1 VYREI
6 KDFCP
11 VPRDMSDEGVTFTVA
26 HRNDRPVPL
35 ERGRG
40 ARLGILFTVCLVIL
54 SAGVG
59 IGARPVSASCT
70 PGWVLISQ
78 QDDSFTWDEGFLSI
92 RAVSWTGSVRLLEN
106 LDSDCYVTDIT
117 LRYTGPLPGGTLE
130 VTGDPFVSFTVQY
143 PDPFVDSGDVATN
156 AYGDLFSWNPHTAPL
171 VQPRFDINDR
181 GADEFRV
188 QGQGPLAILTG
199 VKASFQLPLDLLGET
214 VNAQI
219 HVGPDFCECSVTP
232 VYLPGTAPPPPPPPT
247 SFDFALSVDPA
258 SGSVA
263 PGDSATATV
272 TATLDS
278 GTPNAV
284 SFSASGLPPDTTASF
299 DPTDCVPTCA
309 TTMTLTTS
317 STTPDG
323 TYSVSVEASDGTT
336 TRKVD
341 YTLQVHSPPPPS
353 EVWGV
358 FVHAHEDDW
367 QLFLSPESTSEYTA
381 GRRLLIIYV
390 TAGDAGGPQS
400 TWLAREDAAMASVR
414 YIVGAASESNGSATI
429 CYSGATTNTCHAV
442 WQWNY
447 GTTVSIFMR
456 VPDGNTDGNGFP
468 ATGMQSLSKLRD
480 GTISSLAT
488 VDGATTYNSWQDLY
502 STIGA
507 IITNFAPYDATT
519 KVNAPDF
526 DRFRQSF
533 EGKTCQGCGD
543 HEDHLA
549 VADAVHNIT
558 IEGSAPWGRAWY
570 IDYSI
575 CWADSRYPVNLD
587 SAAYQLKKDTFM
599 AYNNRLAALTGVD
612 TYAQMPSFWEEC
624 FHREYSREV

>member
-1 VYREI
+1 MPLPRPRRPETGTPSSGMRCGRAAHLVYREI

-199 VKASFQLPLDLLGET
+199 AKASFQLP
-214 VNAQI
+214 
-219 HVGPDFCECSVTP
+219 
-232 VYLPGTAPPPPPPPT
+232 
-247 SFDFALSVDPA
+247 
-258 SGSVA
+258 
-263 PGDSATATV
+263 
-272 TATLDS
+272 
-278 GTPNAV
+278 
-284 SFSASGLPPDTTASF
+284 F

-317 STTPDG
+317 STTPNG

-429 CYSGATTNTCHAV
+429 CYSGATTNTCLAV